1 MDSLFQTRA
10 FGKFLLTGEYFVM
23 DGALAL
29 AIPLRFGQRLQVTP
43 GGQAGKL
50 GWESRNPDGSV
61 WFDAVFSLPD
71 FAILQTADK
80 QIAETLAGI
89 LRQCYLQRPLFFAEN
104 QSFKVF
110 TQTDFPREWG
120 LGTSSTLIAAL
131 SRWCGADPYAVL
143 FNTLGGSGYDIA
155 CAYADGPVLYRL
167 SGQTP
172 EIIPVVAPLFE
183 AFSAQLYFIYS
194 GKKQNSREG
203 IARYRALKTGGFH
216 PEAIEKLT
224 LGFLNAKTL
233 TELET
238 VIREHEMLVG
248 EALQLSP
255 VKAQFFQDYWGEV
268 KSLGAWG
275 GDFVLATSERPE
287 SETRTYFQQKG
298 FNVVKPWKS
307 MV

>member
-1 MDSLFQTRA
+1 MSSPAFDFDIHGHLVPVPEIGPGRPMPGPKLVFKQAMPRPAPMPGPLGRKPVPADLKLDRA
-10 FGKFLLTGEYFVM
+10 RDNLLTVFGKATLTDRYLMPGESFQDM
-23 DGALAL
+23 
-29 AIPLRFGQRLQVTP
+29 
-43 GGQAGKL
+43 
-50 GWESRNPDGSV
+50 
-61 WFDAVFSLPD
+61 
-71 FAILQTADK
+71 FA
-80 QIAETLAGI
+80 
-89 LRQCYLQRPLFFAEN
+89 R
-104 QSFKVF
+104 V
-110 TQTDFPREWG
+110 
-120 LGTSSTLIAAL
+120 
-131 SRWCGADPYAVL
+131 
-143 FNTLGGSGYDIA
+143 A